1 MGETEEVRGHFSVS
15 FFFRGVPF
23 NYDIAKRDITRI
35 KTTFITEMDKYKT
48 LAGIFVYLNS
58 SVFGGVSMQV
68 NILEAKTN
76 LSNLVRL
83 IETGKEERIIIA
95 RYGKPVVKM
104 VLYNDV
110 PVSKR
115 IGVAKGKLKSPED
128 LDQYN
133 DEIAGMF
140 GGAL

>member
-1 MGETEEVRGHFSVS
+1 
-15 FFFRGVPF
+15 
-23 NYDIAKRDITRI
+23 
-35 KTTFITEMDKYKT
+35 
-48 LAGIFVYLNS
+48 
-58 SVFGGVSMQV
+58 MQV
-68 NILEAKTN
+68 NIIEAKKN

-83 IETGKEERIIIA
+83 LETGKEERIIIA

-104 VLYNDV
+104 VVYNDA

-133 DEIAGMF
+133 DEIAAMF
-140 GGAL
+140 GDAL

>member
-1 MGETEEVRGHFSVS
+1 
-15 FFFRGVPF
+15 
-23 NYDIAKRDITRI
+23 
-35 KTTFITEMDKYKT
+35 
-48 LAGIFVYLNS
+48 
-58 SVFGGVSMQV
+58 MQV

-83 IETGKEERIIIA
+83 IETGKEEYIIIA

-104 VLYNDV
+104 VIYNDA

-115 IGVAKGKLKSPED
+115 IGIAKGKLKSPED

-133 DEIAGMF
+133 NEIAEMF
-140 GGAL
+140 GGT